1 MTKTTQ
7 EVQAFIEQGNWQG
20 LRDLLESF
28 PPPEIVDLLPE
39 LDEADRAILFRLLH
53 RPIAAEIFSCLEPQ
67 EQDALLSDLT
77 NEETRQLLANM
88 RPDDRTHFLE
98 EMPGQATQRLMNLLS
113 PHDLQEARQ
122 LLGYPEDSVGRLMTP
137 DYVAVRPYWTIDHA
151 LSHIRLKG
159 KDSETI
165 YTVYVVDAS
174 WKLLGTLELRKLLL
188 ADSDKMAEQIMN
200 TSFASVMAL
209 DDREEAV
216 KVIQK
221 YNLVAVPVVDSNG
234 VLLGIV
240 TVDDVLD
247 VSQEEVTED
256 FHKVGGITPLESS
269 YRASSLWSLF
279 SKRIGW
285 LAALVVVN
293 LVSSSI
299 IASFEDV
306 LTGTIVLAFFI
317 PLLIDSGGNA
327 GAQAATLMIR
337 ALATGDINVKQWGA
351 VFFKEIGVGALLGIT
366 LGAMGF
372 ALGAFRGNTQI
383 GWVVGLTMISIII
396 WSNLLGMFLPFL
408 FTRIKLDPAVASSPL
423 ITTLADVG
431 GLAIYFL
438 IASWIL

>member
-247 VSQEEVTED
+247 VSQEE
-256 FHKVGGITPLESS
+256 
-269 YRASSLWSLF
+269 
-279 SKRIGW
+279 
-285 LAALVVVN
+285 
-293 LVSSSI
+293 
-299 IASFEDV
+299 
-306 LTGTIVLAFFI
+306 
-317 PLLIDSGGNA
+317 
-327 GAQAATLMIR
+327 
-337 ALATGDINVKQWGA
+337 
-351 VFFKEIGVGALLGIT
+351 
-366 LGAMGF
+366 
-372 ALGAFRGNTQI
+372 
-383 GWVVGLTMISIII
+383 
-396 WSNLLGMFLPFL
+396 
-408 FTRIKLDPAVASSPL
+408 
-423 ITTLADVG
+423 
-431 GLAIYFL
+431 
-438 IASWIL
+438 

>member
-1 MTKTTQ
+1 
-7 EVQAFIEQGNWQG
+7 
-20 LRDLLESF
+20 
-28 PPPEIVDLLPE
+28 
-39 LDEADRAILFRLLH
+39 
-53 RPIAAEIFSCLEPQ
+53 
-67 EQDALLSDLT
+67 
-77 NEETRQLLANM
+77 
-88 RPDDRTHFLE
+88 
-98 EMPGQATQRLMNLLS
+98 
-113 PHDLQEARQ
+113 
-122 LLGYPEDSVGRLMTP
+122 
-137 DYVAVRPYWTIDHA
+137 
-151 LSHIRLKG
+151 
-159 KDSETI
+159 
-165 YTVYVVDAS
+165 
-174 WKLLGTLELRKLLL
+174 
-188 ADSDKMAEQIMN
+188 
-200 TSFASVMAL
+200 MAL
-209 DDREEAV
+209 DDRVEAV